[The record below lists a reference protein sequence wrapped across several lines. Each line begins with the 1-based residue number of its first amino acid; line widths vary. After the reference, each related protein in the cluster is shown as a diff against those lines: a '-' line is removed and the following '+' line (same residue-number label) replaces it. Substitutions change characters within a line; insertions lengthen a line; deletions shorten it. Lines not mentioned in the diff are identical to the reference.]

1 MIKCALLAAA
11 AAVIAVAAP
20 TLGAASTATPCVFL
34 VPDVSETFVNRCP
47 ACVEVSVE
55 RTRAGEALPDRR
67 TMMVP
72 RGRRRG
78 TLSRPGA
85 HPHSGRTRLLAA
97 ARARPLR
104 PAKGVRRQAE
114 RQRASTISPES

>member
-1 MIKCALLAAA
+1 MIKRALLAAA

-67 TMMVP
+67 TVMVP
-72 RGRRRG
+72 GEAAAAAPFRG
-78 TLSRPGA
+78 P
-85 HPHSGRTRLLAA
+85 GRTRILGERACSRPPGLA
-97 ARARPLR
+97 R
-104 PAKGVRRQAE
+104 
-114 RQRASTISPES
+114 